1 MKKQLTSWRPTG
13 KNRLVGIFLLLG
25 FFLDISHSAIAQN
38 ALLYKGGL
46 KIPGTSQATDQLTT
60 DQACTILEND
70 QVSLK
75 WQSDGNLVLYY
86 YDDQPIWAS
95 NTENMGALLSFSA
108 GDGKLFIKDGSGKVI
123 WSPSNQSAN
132 MLKLQLDRNLILL
145 NSSGQKLWASGSYLH
160 ALKSDGNLYKIESS
174 GTPEEFRVPD
184 NPDFKYLFLQA
195 EGADGGQRHVKEI
208 DGATR
213 FRVAG
218 GSGATI
224 TAIFEI
230 GTGADMI
237 PPGATLRFII
247 GSQGETYTGQGQ
259 TGSGGGGGTG
269 ILFRKPND
277 PDWHM
282 LVVAGGGGGAYSNC
296 CTEKWEGRQAETG
309 ENGGMGG
316 GDQYPGGTDGKNGW
330 GYYNNTYG
338 LGYRNSWNATNSN
351 ADMKLPN
358 TSALPKGYGSG
369 YGFGFGGGGEH
380 YSHNLVFSGGGGGG
394 YSGGGGGSNR
404 HAGGGGGS
412 YVNPD
417 MVRSEFRKA
426 NGTTT
431 DTEDGFATYQFTNI
445 SDLYHTIQFTHNTGQ
460 CLDDAD
466 GRTAVGTNIRVRSC
480 NGQNSQG
487 WAFDGFVIKL
497 EKDLDKCIDLDYSR
511 TANGTNIQLWTCSST
526 QGQRW
531 IYDGISKTIRSL
543 VDQNKCL
550 DVVIPDA
557 SSGSNVQLWDCNRP
571 DGQRWNIDRAT
582 NPDISGNYNRILY
595 DADTKKCVDVYQ
607 GNTANGANIQL
618 YDCNNGTAQNWYFDG
633 NAIRFNKDRN
643 KCLDLT
649 QSKTANGT
657 NIQLYD
663 CNGTNAQKWTYNG
676 ITQSFHSWL
685 DYAKCIDVTQ
695 SNTANGTNIQLYDC
709 NGTDAQ
715 KFTIGN

>member
-1 MKKQLTSWRPTG
+1 MKNEIDSCLPAG
-13 KNRLVGIFLLLG
+13 KSYPAGIFLLLVFSFG
-25 FFLDISHSAIAQN
+25 ISYPAMAQN

-46 KIPGTSQATDQLTT
+46 KIPGTNQATDQLTT
-60 DQACTILEND
+60 NQACTILEND
-70 QVSLK
+70 HVTLN

-95 NTENMGALLSFSA
+95 NTENMGATLFFGA
-108 GDGKLFIKDGSGKVI
+108 GDGKLCIKDGSGKVI
-123 WSPSNQSAN
+123 WSPSGQSAN
-132 MLKLQLDRNLILL
+132 LLKLQSDRNLILQ
-145 NSSGQKLWASGSYLH
+145 NTSGQKLWASGSYLH
-160 ALKSDGNLYKIESS
+160 ALNSDGNLYKIESS
-174 GTPEEFRVPD
+174 GAPEEFRVPD
-184 NPDFKYLFLQA
+184 NSKFKYLLLQA

-224 TAIFEI
+224 SAIFEI
-230 GTGADMI
+230 GTGANMI
-237 PPGATLRFII
+237 PPGATLRFIV

-259 TGSGGGGGTG
+259 TGSAGGGGTG

-277 PDWHM
+277 PDWQM
-282 LVVAGGGGGAYSNC
+282 LVVAGGGGGAYSDC
-296 CTEKWEGRQAETG
+296 CTVKREGRQAETG
-309 ENGGMGG
+309 EDGGGG
-316 GDQYPGGTDGKNGW
+316 GDAYPGGTEGRNGDAYDIHT
-330 GYYNNTYG
+330 GG
-338 LGYRNSWNATNSN
+338 FGYRNGWNPQS
-351 ADMKLPN
+351 DIILPKVPAPS
-358 TSALPKGYGSG
+358 TLPKGYGSG
-369 YGFGFGGGGEH
+369 HGYGFGGGGVH
-380 YSHNLVFSGGGGGG
+380 YSHNLIFTAGGGGG
-394 YSGGGGGSNR
+394 YSGGGGGLDR

-417 MVRSEFRKA
+417 LARSEFRKA

-431 DTEDGFATYQFTNI
+431 DTEDGFATYQFTDI
-445 SDLYHTIQFTHNTGQ
+445 SDLYHTIRFTHNTGQ

-480 NGQNSQG
+480 NGQNSQA

-497 EKDLDKCIDLDYSR
+497 EKDLNKCIDLDYSR

-531 IYDGISKTIRSL
+531 IYDGISKTIRSV

-550 DVVIPDA
+550 DVVIPDDPN
-557 SSGSNVQLWDCNRP
+557 GSNAQLWDCTRP
-571 DGQRWNIDRAT
+571 DRQRWDVDRAT
-582 NPDISGNYNRILY
+582 TPAISGNYNRILY
-595 DADTKKCVDVYQ
+595 AANTKKCVDVYR
-607 GNTANGANIQL
+607 GNTDNGANIQL
-618 YDCNNGTAQNWYFDG
+618 YDCNYGTAQNWFFDG

-649 QSKTANGT
+649 QSKTNNGA

-676 ITQSFHSWL
+676 ITKSFHSWI
-685 DYAKCIDVTQ
+685 DYSKCIDVTQ

-715 KFTIGN
+715 QFEIEN